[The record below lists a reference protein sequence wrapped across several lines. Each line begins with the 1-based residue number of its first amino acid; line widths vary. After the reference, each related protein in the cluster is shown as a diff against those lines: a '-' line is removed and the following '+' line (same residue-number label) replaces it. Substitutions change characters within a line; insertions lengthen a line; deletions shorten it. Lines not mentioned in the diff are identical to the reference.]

1 MNGYKIAVQSGS
13 TNKLTKD
20 YKEFLKIIT
29 CVITR
34 MKAIGGYTREC
45 VHILKKYLYEINIK

>member
-1 MNGYKIAVQSGS
+1 MNGYRIAIQSGS

-20 YKEFLKIIT
+20 YTEFLKIIT

-34 MKAIGGYTREC
+34 IKAIGGYRYTRMC
-45 VHILKKYLYEINIK
+45 LYLKKISVRNN